1 MESGHA
7 VTAVAPVLSA
17 GVGARYGGRWVLRM
31 ASFRLDQS
39 DLGSASLGIVTPRS
53 GAAAAAL
60 VGLLSGQL
68 TPAYGSLR
76 VLGHDM
82 TKASGRASVRRRSG
96 IASRSSRP
104 IRAIRIRSMVER
116 AARRSGQPADARSLL
131 VAAILDR
138 LALTPWADV
147 AFGAAPEL
155 IARKARLAIAC
166 VHQPSL
172 LIIDGLLDRLAP
184 LDRTVLADAIR
195 DLERDTVVVA
205 LGGDTDT
212 LSLVCEHLIEFDDG
226 MIIGCRPAAARDA
239 EKTPEPARAGLTP
252 RTATALT

>member
-7 VTAVAPVLSA
+7 VTPVAPVLSA
-17 GVGARYGGRWVLRM
+17 GVGARYDGRWVLRM
-31 ASFRLDQS
+31 ASLRLDQS

-53 GAAAAAL
+53 TAAAAAL
-60 VGLLSGQL
+60 VGLLSGHL
-68 TPAYGSLR
+68 APAYGSLR

-104 IRAIRIRSMVER
+104 MRAIRIRSMVER
-116 AARRSGQPADARSLL
+116 AARRSGQPGDARSLL

-155 IARKARLAIAC
+155 IARKARLAVAC

-195 DLERDTVVVA
+195 DLERDCVVIA
-205 LGGDTDT
+205 LGSDTDT
-212 LSLVCEHLIEFDDG
+212 LSLVCQHVIEFADG
-226 MIIGCRPAAARDA
+226 MIIGCRPAASQD
-239 EKTPEPARAGLTP
+239 EELSPKPARAGLTP

>member
-1 MESGHA
+1 MESGQA
-7 VTAVAPVLSA
+7 VTAVAPVVCA
-17 GVGARYGGRWVLRM
+17 GVGARHEGRWVLRM
-31 ASFRLDQS
+31 TSFRLEPS
-39 DLGSASLGIVTPRS
+39 DIGGASLGVLTPRS
-53 GAAAAAL
+53 PAAGAL
-60 VGLLSGQL
+60 LGLLSGRIA
-68 TPAYGSLR
+68 PGYGYLR

-82 TKASGRASVRRRSG
+82 TQAAGRAAVRRWSG
-96 IASRSSRP
+96 IASRASRP
-104 IRAIRIRSMVER
+104 MPPIRVRTLVER
-116 AARRSGQPADARSLL
+116 AARRSGQPPEARFLL

-147 AFGAAPEL
+147 PIVAAPEL
-155 IARKARLAIAC
+155 IARKARLAVAC

-172 LIIDGLLDRLAP
+172 LIIDGLLDHLQP

-195 DLERDTVVVA
+195 DLKRDSAIVA

>member
-1 MESGHA
+1 M
-7 VTAVAPVLSA
+7 TAVAPVLSA
-17 GVGARYGGRWVLRM
+17 GVGARYDGHWVLRM
-31 ASFRLDQS
+31 ASFRIDQS
-39 DLGSASLGIVTPRS
+39 DLGSPSLGIVTPRS
-53 GAAAAAL
+53 AAASAAL

-68 TPAYGSLR
+68 APAYGSLR

-82 TKASGRASVRRRSG
+82 TKAAGRAAVRQRSG

-104 IRAIRIRSMVER
+104 MRAIRIRSMVER
-116 AARRSGQPADARSLL
+116 AARRSGQSGDARFLL

-138 LALTPWADV
+138 LALSPWADV

-155 IARKARLAIAC
+155 IARKARLAVAC

-195 DLERDTVVVA
+195 DLQRDTVMVA
-205 LGGDTDT
+205 LGAETDT
-212 LSLVCEHLIEFDDG
+212 LSLVCEHVIEFADG
-226 MIIGCRPAAARDA
+226 MIIGCRPAAAPDA
-239 EKTPEPARAGLTP
+239 QKAPERARASLTP